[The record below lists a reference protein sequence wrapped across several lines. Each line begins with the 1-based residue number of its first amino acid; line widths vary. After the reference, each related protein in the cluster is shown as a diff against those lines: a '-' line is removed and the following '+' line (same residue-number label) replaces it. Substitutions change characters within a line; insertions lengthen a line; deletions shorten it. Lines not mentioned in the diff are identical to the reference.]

1 MVQATRFVDPA
12 AVDAWD
18 RWFRWR
24 RAGSLCDRTID
35 ATWRRVVDAIAAADR
50 HGESWGHRYVDVF
63 SLWQLLPDERLLRA
77 AGTGVEA
84 GPLAPPS
91 AALNVAAFVVA
102 PLTGQAR
109 FDDERFS
116 GVAALAVRLLDDALV
131 ATVGIAPAAVSALH
145 IGLIGFGDALQLLG
159 IRYDDQHAVDQARAV
174 GKALAIGTLRG
185 TTELARE
192 RGSIA
197 DGTAYL
203 AELCGD
209 RDLPL
214 ALVEDAKRHGV
225 RHTRLTAIERHPRLA
240 LLANNASDAL
250 DPWLP
255 RQRRTPPT
263 GTSRRAAAGRAAPT
277 EAMLAAQLAIRAAI
291 QPWIDAPIDCPLAT
305 ACEPCN

>member
-1 MVQATRFVDPA
+1 MVPATRFVDPA

-35 ATWRRVVDAIAAADR
+35 ATWRRVADAIAATDR
-50 HGESWGHRYVDVF
+50 HGVSWGHRYVDAF
-63 SLWQLLPDERLLRA
+63 SRWQLLPDERLLRA

-84 GPLAPPS
+84 GSLVSPS

-131 ATVGIAPAAVSALH
+131 ATAGTAPAVSGLH

-159 IRYDDQHAVDQARAV
+159 IRYDDEHAVDQARAV

-192 RGSIA
+192 RGSVD
-197 DGTAYL
+197 DGSAKL
-203 AELCGD
+203 AALCRD

-214 ALVEDAKRHGV
+214 GLVEAAKREGV
-225 RHTRLTAIERHPRLA
+225 RHTRLTAIERQPRLA

-250 DPWLP
+250 DPPLP
-255 RQRRTPPT
+255 RQRRKL
-263 GTSRRAAAGRAAPT
+263 AT
-277 EAMLAAQLAIRAAI
+277 EASRQATTEMAMPAEAMMAAQRAIRSAI
-291 QPWIDAPIDCPLAT
+291 QPWIDARIDYPLAT
-305 ACEPCN
+305 ACEPVN